1 MRPDKRKQEELR
13 PISFEMGYLKFVPGS
28 CLARAGDTVVLA
40 AATLESAAPAWLE
53 GKGRG
58 WITAEYSMLPASTPE
73 RNQRESIKG
82 RPSARSQEISRLI
95 GRSLRMGFD
104 LVLLGERTLIVD
116 CDVLQADGGTR
127 TLSICAGF
135 AALYQAC
142 EKLVDQGELARMPVR
157 QFVGAVS
164 VGVVKGEVCADLSY
178 EEDSSAEVDANIVAT
193 GDGRIV
199 EVQLTAEREPL
210 STELFDALISLGKS
224 RVQEIISLMKQSL
237 GGTRV

>member
-1 MRPDKRKQEELR
+1 MRPDKRKQDELR
-13 PISFEMGYLKFVPGS
+13 PISFETGYLKFASGS
-28 CLARAGDTVVLA
+28 CLARAGETVVLA
-40 AATLESAAPAWLE
+40 AATLEPTAPAWLE

-73 RNQRESIKG
+73 RNQRESNKG
-82 RPSARSQEISRLI
+82 KPSARSQEISRLI

-104 LVLLGERTLIVD
+104 LALLGERTLIVD

-142 EKLVDQGELARMPVR
+142 EKLVGIGELAKMPVR

-164 VGVVKGEVCADLSY
+164 VGVVKGGVCADLSY

-193 GDGRIV
+193 ADGRIV

-210 STELFDALISLGKS
+210 SDELFGVLISLGKS
-224 RVQEIISLMKQSL
+224 KVQEIITLMKLSL